1 MYIAKNDSKDVAGS
15 LQVNAAQEAGTKA
28 AIHAIYDVFVNRMK
42 LKLSLY

>member
-15 LQVNAAQEAGTKA
+15 LQVNAAQEAGSK
-28 AIHAIYDVFVNRMK
+28 AIHAIYDVLVNRMK